1 MNLLRRIRSANL
13 KFFEFP
19 GGGYALETLG
29 LDAAAQDVGLEQVAN
44 PRHADLLLVLGPV
57 PEELREPL
65 SRVHAEIPRP
75 HYTIALGSGEL
86 PVPVDETAGLD
97 DAGLEEAVATLR
109 RRVADGY
116 EGAPPASVEEQD
128 EDELGMGPSGESEDG
143 LMLEWLPTQL
153 GPVHPATP
161 GGLGLTVTL
170 DGDLVAETELV
181 GGYTDR
187 EIVRET
193 TRRGPGAAAEAL
205 RWLDPRAPVSGALL
219 YVRALEDACGTEVP
233 EGARYARIYLQE
245 LERVSS
251 HLLWLSGSA
260 RILGVEAAA
269 DRALAA
275 RRPLLPALWNVRVVP
290 GGLVAQSGGLP
301 DVDLGAV
308 RDGLQKA
315 RNFLERRGSLLP
327 YRLEG
332 LAAVDKNSCAT
343 GPVARA
349 SGVRED
355 TRLQNKDYKAL
366 GFEPVLG
373 EWDDALA
380 RYEVR
385 LREIEESLRLA
396 EIALPR
402 ASSGTI
408 ELRAASGS
416 GSAVLETPRGRAE
429 AALSVRDGRVEE
441 FHLSLPSA
449 ANAKLLAGL
458 IYGVS
463 ISDAVT
469 TVWSLDLSP
478 EEMDTSVERMNADAG
493 GSGG

>member
-1 MNLLRRIRSANL
+1 MNLLRRLQSASL
-13 KFFEFP
+13 TFFEFP

-44 PRHADLLLVLGPV
+44 PRHADLLLVLGPG

-65 SRVHAEIPRP
+65 SRIHAEIPRP
-75 HYTIALGSGEL
+75 RYTVALGSGEL

-97 DAGLEEAVATLR
+97 APGLEEAVAALR

-116 EGAPPASVEEQD
+116 EGAPPAAAEEAGE

-161 GGLGLTVTL
+161 GGLGLSVTL
-170 DGDLVAETELV
+170 DGDLVAETELAR
-181 GGYTDR
+181 GYTDR
-187 EIVRET
+187 GTVREAS
-193 TRRGPGAAAEAL
+193 RREPAAAAEAL
-205 RWLDPRAPVSGALL
+205 RWLDPRVPVSGALL
-219 YVRALEDACGTEVP
+219 YTRALEDACGTEVP
-233 EGARYARIYLQE
+233 EGARYARVYLRE
-245 LERVSS
+245 LERASS
-251 HLLWLSGSA
+251 HLLWLSGFA

-269 DRALAA
+269 DHALTA
-275 RRPLLPALWNVRVVP
+275 RRPLLSALWNVRVVP

-301 DVDLGAV
+301 EVDLGAV

-315 RNFLERRGSLLP
+315 RNFLERRGTLLP

-332 LAAVDKNSCAT
+332 LTVVGKTSGAT

-355 TRLQNKDYKAL
+355 TRLDDKDYQSL
-366 GFEPVLG
+366 GFNPVLG
-373 EWDDALA
+373 EWGDALA

-385 LREIEESLRLA
+385 LREVEESLRLA

-402 ASSGTI
+402 ASVGTV
-408 ELRAASGS
+408 EFQAGSGS
-416 GSAVLETPRGRAE
+416 GQAILETPRGRAE
-429 AALSVRDGRVEE
+429 AVLSVREGWVEE
-441 FHLSLPSA
+441 FRLSLPSA
-449 ANAKLLAGL
+449 ANAELLAGL

-463 ISDAVT
+463 ISNAIT

-478 EEMDTSVERMNADAG
+478 EEMDASVEIG
-493 GSGG
+493 GSSG